1 MFDKKL
7 IERKKRKTEIAK
19 GNLPNSSNELYKT
32 KNTKSNI
39 ALFDMPHLQSHR
51 LFPKSKCMKLILIK
65 IFSLF

>member
-7 IERKKRKTEIAK
+7 RKEKKENRDRKR
-19 GNLPNSSNELYKT
+19 NLPNSSNELYKT

-51 LFPKSKCMKLILIK
+51 LFPKSKCMILILIK

>member
-7 IERKKRKTEIAK
+7 RKEKKENRDRKR
-19 GNLPNSSNELYKT
+19 NLPNSSNELYKT

-39 ALFDMPHLQSHR
+39 VLFDMPHLQSHR
-51 LFPKSKCMKLILIK
+51 LFPKSKCMILILIK

>member
-7 IERKKRKTEIAK
+7 RKEKKENRDRKR
-19 GNLPNSSNELYKT
+19 NLPNSSNELYKT